1 MSVVDDAIEFLE
13 DLIMGDFK
21 ENPSNMSIIAN
32 ALIGLIPVADQV
44 LDVRDVA
51 GMVCRIAK
59 KGPANCTVDDW
70 VDLSFAAIGCIPE
83 VGSLFKGVFK
93 PLWKSRKVV
102 KKIDAKTWSSID
114 RMLGMSKGSSIKYL
128 KTFPWAKRKVE
139 ALQYINDAFVGLD
152 QLLAFL
158 SEPRWWVP
166 DSLEL
171 LAKKMRPLVK
181 QVREPIKK
189 GFDLGFKAMQDFV
202 IDMIGE
208 EGYKVVNAAATI
220 ALSTGNNPKNK
231 HEKSKVKLVEN
242 NAQKKKGASGGKN
255 APKPIG
261 SKATD
266 KKVDDKKAKT
276 PVDQKKQPAKKVEA
290 DKKVD
295 AKKAE
300 ADKKKAEPQ
309 KRADHDK
316 VNGNERQNV
325 EKGKGTQTNATK
337 TTLRELPQFNNIL
350 GFMSEHIVDY
360 FCAQEFKWGL
370 DWSKHDDGVNGKWLK
385 GTPDSSTTGKLNN
398 RKRNQSL
405 LSIVDVN
412 GQGIDSVWKVPVG
425 NIHNNLKNYAV
436 VEAKSAKRV
445 SLPKTKNKPSVVSKL
460 GVNESIP
467 DLLDPPTDSSNDK
480 NKVVKKGNKAG
491 KAGSKQSTNR
501 TTTQSTNQNKG
512 SGGTVIVQ
520 MSREWIEQNLLS
532 AVGEPSLKRSI
543 LLSYSRH
550 LFYTPL
556 YLESMI
562 QHEEALLS
570 VEGQSWP
577 LKLPE
582 PSLHTNHSIPNQYR
596 HDENEVKAAVNTK
609 KERLRIKFGNL
620 KSLDKE

>member
-1 MSVVDDAIEFLE
+1 MSVVDDAVEFLE

-21 ENPSNMSIIAN
+21 ENPSNMSIITN
-32 ALIGLIPVADQV
+32 AVIGLIPIADQV

-51 GMVCRIAK
+51 GMVCRITK

-70 VDLSFAAIGCIPE
+70 VDLSFAAIGCVPE

-93 PLWKSRKVV
+93 PLWKSRKLV

-128 KTFPWAKRKVE
+128 KAFPWAKRKAE
-139 ALQYINDAFVGLD
+139 ALQQLNDAFVGLD

-166 DSLEL
+166 DNLEL
-171 LAKKMRPLVK
+171 LARKMRPMVK

-189 GFDLGFKAMQDFV
+189 GFDQGFKAMQDFV

-208 EGYKVVNAAATI
+208 EGYKVVNAAATV
-220 ALSTGNNPKNK
+220 ALSTNNKAK
-231 HEKSKVKLVEN
+231 HSNEKSKIKAVATPAKQQQKAATN
-242 NAQKKKGASGGKN
+242 NKNTAKSSPNTKAQNKTVNPKATMQT
-255 APKPIG
+255 APKNQ
-261 SKATD
+261 AN
-266 KKVDDKKAKT
+266 
-276 PVDQKKQPAKKVEA
+276 AKKTEA
-290 DKKVD
+290 NKQNQGTV
-295 AKKAE
+295 
-300 ADKKKAEPQ
+300 

-325 EKGKGTQTNATK
+325 EKGKGNQTNATK
-337 TTLRELPQFNNIL
+337 KTLRELPQFNNIL

-360 FCAQEFKWGL
+360 FCATEFKWGS
-370 DWSKHDDGVNGKWLK
+370 DWTKHDDGVNGKWLK
-385 GTPDSSTTGKLNN
+385 GLPNSTNVGKLNN
-398 RKRNQSL
+398 RKRKQSL

-412 GQGIDSVWKVPVG
+412 GQGIDSVWRVSES
-425 NIHNNLKNYAV
+425 NAHNNSRKYAI
-436 VEAKSAKRV
+436 VEAKSSKKTTQ
-445 SLPKTKNKPSVVSKL
+445 PKTNNKPSVVSKL
-460 GVNESIP
+460 GINENLP
-467 DLLDPPTDSSNDK
+467 DLLDPPTDADNNK
-480 NKVVKKGNKAG
+480 NTVVKKGEKAG
-491 KAGSKQSTNR
+491 KNTKSTSNSNKS
-501 TTTQSTNQNKG
+501 TKNTNQQKG
-512 SGGTVIVQ
+512 AGGTVIVQ

-532 AVGEPSLKRSI
+532 AVGDPTLKRSI

-562 QHEEALLS
+562 QHEKALLS
-570 VEGQSWP
+570 VIGQSWP
-577 LKLPE
+577 LKLPD

>member
-83 VGSLFKGVFK
+83 VGSLFKGIFK

-242 NAQKKKGASGGKN
+242 NAQKKKSTSGGKT
-255 APKPIG
+255 ASKSTG

-276 PVDQKKQPAKKVEA
+276 PVDQKKQPTKKVEA

-300 ADKKKAEPQ
+300 ADKKKAEAK

-316 VNGNERQNV
+316 VSGNERQNV
-325 EKGKGTQTNATK
+325 EKGKGTQTNAVK
-337 TTLRELPQFNNIL
+337 STLKKIEELTNKYKGIL
-350 GFMSEHIVDY
+350 GEHMADY
-360 FCAQEFKWGL
+360 YCQEKKGWGKNTA
-370 DWSKHDDGVNGKWLK
+370 KHDTANTINTHKLNDGGKMVQLFELKSRGRGIDGVWKTDGELK
-385 GTPDSSTTGKLNN
+385 PYAIIEAKCSQDPTSSLK
-398 RKRNQSL
+398 SL
-405 LSIVDVN
+405 LGTSDDKT
-412 GQGIDSVWKVPVG
+412 GIDKQIPQKQKKQTGRAPNRTEQKVNTIG
-425 NIHNNLKNYAV
+425 KEKYRN
-436 VEAKSAKRV
+436 SQ
-445 SLPKTKNKPSVVSKL
+445 
-460 GVNESIP
+460 
-467 DLLDPPTDSSNDK
+467 
-480 NKVVKKGNKAG
+480 NKVV
-491 KAGSKQSTNR
+491 
-501 TTTQSTNQNKG
+501 
-512 SGGTVIVQ
+512 Q
-520 MSREWIEQNLLS
+520 MSHHWIANRLTK
-532 AVGEPSLKRSI
+532 AVGSATLARTISKKRRYVRYVMFFSNPQI
-543 LLSYSRH
+543 
-550 LFYTPL
+550 
-556 YLESMI
+556 I
-562 QHEEALLS
+562 KHEETLIRFL
-570 VEGQSWP
+570 
-577 LKLPE
+577 
-582 PSLHTNHSIPNQYR
+582 N
-596 HDENEVKAAVNTK
+596 NEQTDDSMHKEHEITRIWNDSDITAVVN
-609 KERLRIKFGNL
+609 N
-620 KSLDKE
+620 

>member
-1 MSVVDDAIEFLE
+1 MSVVNDAIEFLE

-32 ALIGLIPVADQV
+32 AVIGLIPIADQV

-59 KGPANCTVDDW
+59 NGPANCTVDDW

-128 KTFPWAKRKVE
+128 KAFPWAKRKAE
-139 ALQYINDAFVGLD
+139 ALQQLNDAFVGLD

-166 DSLEL
+166 DNLEL
-171 LAKKMRPLVK
+171 LARKMRPLVK

-208 EGYKVVNAAATI
+208 EGYKVVKAAATI

-231 HEKSKVKLVEN
+231 HEKSKVKLVN
-242 NAQKKKGASGGKN
+242 SNSKSQKTGKTTASKST
-255 APKPIG
+255 AKQSTT
-261 SKATD
+261 SKIPD
-266 KKVDDKKAKT
+266 KKVTQQKT
-276 PVDQKKQPAKKVEA
+276 TKQTDQKKQGTDHKVDAKKVEA
-290 DKKVD
+290 DKK
-295 AKKAE
+295 KAE
-300 ADKKKAEPQ
+300 VK

-337 TTLRELPQFNNIL
+337 KTLRELPQFNNIL

-360 FCAQEFKWGL
+360 FCATEFKWGT
-370 DWSKHDDGVNGKWLK
+370 DWAKHDEGVNGKWLK
-385 GTPDSSTTGKLNN
+385 GLPNSTNVGKLNN
-398 RKRNQSL
+398 RKRKQSL

-412 GQGIDSVWKVPVG
+412 GQGIDSVWRVSES
-425 NIHNNLKNYAV
+425 NAHNNFKKYAI
-436 VEAKSAKRV
+436 VEAKSSKKTTQ
-445 SLPKTKNKPSVVSKL
+445 PKTSNKPSVVSKL
-460 GVNESIP
+460 GINDSLS
-467 DLLDPPTDSSNDK
+467 DLLDPPTDTSN
-480 NKVVKKGNKAG
+480 NKTSVVKKGKKAG
-491 KAGSKQSTNR
+491 KNKSTNS
-501 TTTQSTNQNKG
+501 TSNKSTKNTNQQKG
-512 SGGTVIVQ
+512 AGGTVIVQ

-532 AVGEPSLKRSI
+532 AVGDPTLKRSI

-562 QHEEALLS
+562 QHEKALLS
-570 VEGQSWP
+570 VIGQSWP
-577 LKLPE
+577 LKLPD

-609 KERLRIKFGNL
+609 KDRLRIKFGNL